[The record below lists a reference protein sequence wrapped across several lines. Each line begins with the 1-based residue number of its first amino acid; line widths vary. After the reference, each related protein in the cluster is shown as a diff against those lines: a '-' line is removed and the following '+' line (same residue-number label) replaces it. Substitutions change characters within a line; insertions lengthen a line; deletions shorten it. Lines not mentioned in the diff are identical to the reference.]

1 MLHSEI
7 LSGALAA
14 FGKITFFDRIQRH
27 AASGDA
33 NKNLDIS
40 LDVCARGP
48 KPKSRPLTP
57 HFSLRAAATRVELLR
72 GDRGW
77 RCQRE
82 VKSKVS

>member
-1 MLHSEI
+1 MGRLISRFKFIFYSLCHVNAAVHEI

-40 LDVCARGP
+40 LDVCDARGP
-48 KPKSRPLTP
+48 KPKSRPPNLPLQTNG
-57 HFSLRAAATRVELLR
+57 AGR
-72 GDRGW
+72 G
-77 RCQRE
+77 
-82 VKSKVS
+82 